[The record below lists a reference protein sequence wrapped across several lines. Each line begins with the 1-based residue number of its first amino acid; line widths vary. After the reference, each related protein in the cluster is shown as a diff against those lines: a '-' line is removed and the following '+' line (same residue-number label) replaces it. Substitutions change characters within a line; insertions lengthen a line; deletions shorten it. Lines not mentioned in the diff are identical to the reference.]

1 VRLDDTFAIPPTS
14 IKIRRS
20 QPGPAAHRHQAPTL
34 IGCEFLKNF
43 RLPATRFAS
52 LRLQQRSE
60 IMSAASQIVN
70 RFFASAPRFREH
82 FNATRQHRSE
92 ALSTGLPAVSI
103 CAYQPHISTP
113 SALTV

>member
-60 IMSAASQIVN
+60 IMYTALHVVN
-70 RFFASAPRFREH
+70 KFLSKL
-82 FNATRQHRSE
+82 FNDPE
-92 ALSTGLPAVSI
+92 LKVFENKLE
-103 CAYQPHISTP
+103 TP
-113 SALTV
+113 SRFGTSFEAGKRGF